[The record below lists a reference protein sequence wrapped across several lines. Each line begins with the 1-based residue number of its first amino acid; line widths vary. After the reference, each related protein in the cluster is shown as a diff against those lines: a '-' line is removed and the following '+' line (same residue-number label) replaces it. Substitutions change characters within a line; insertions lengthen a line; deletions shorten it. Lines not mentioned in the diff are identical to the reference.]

1 MEIQDSQNFILKG
14 IFEMKSKDPPQAV
27 ILFLTS
33 EKGGRHTT
41 SVNVFKTG
49 TLLCPQITYFIPG
62 QFSIFSSVS

>member
-1 MEIQDSQNFILKG
+1 
-14 IFEMKSKDPPQAV
+14 MKSKVPLQAV
-27 ILFLTS
+27 MLLLTS

-41 SVNVFKTG
+41 SVNVFKTE